1 MDALNEFFSTFMI
14 WIWGILAIIFVIL
27 EIALT
32 GILQIWF
39 AIGALCA
46 GIVAWF
52 FPGNIIAQFFTF
64 IVVSGLL
71 TAIFTKVFSEKGD
84 NPLVSSNPVYTILG
98 KTAVV
103 TKEIDTAKGVGQITI
118 NGDKW
123 SAKTVNGEV
132 VPENTKVI
140 VKEIDGVKAV
150 VEVAEEE

>member
-1 MDALNEFFSTFMI
+1 MGTFML
-14 WIWGILAIIFVIL
+14 WIWGALAIIFVIL

-52 FPGNIIAQFFTF
+52 FPDNIVAQALTF
-64 IVVSGLL
+64 VIVSGVL

-84 NPLVSSNPVYTILG
+84 HPLVSSNPVYTILG

-103 TKEIDTAKGVGQITI
+103 TKEIDTAQGLGQITI

-123 SAKTVNGEV
+123 AAKTTSDTII
-132 VPENTKVI
+132 PENTKVI

>member
-1 MDALNEFFSTFMI
+1 MDAFGEFFSTFAL

-27 EIALT
+27 EIAMT
-32 GILQIWF
+32 GVLQIWF
-39 AIGALCA
+39 AIGAICA

-52 FPGNIIAQFFTF
+52 CPGNVVAQAFTF
-64 IVVSGLL
+64 IVVSGVL
-71 TAIFTKVFSEKGD
+71 TTIFTKVFSEKGD

-123 SAKTVNGEV
+123 SAKTANGDI